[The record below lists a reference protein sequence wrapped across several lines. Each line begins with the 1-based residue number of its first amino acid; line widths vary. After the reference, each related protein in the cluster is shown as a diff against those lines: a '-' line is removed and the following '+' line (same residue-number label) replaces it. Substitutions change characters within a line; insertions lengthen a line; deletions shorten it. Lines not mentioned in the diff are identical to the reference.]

1 MIKNEH
7 GEFELFCLKLA
18 LPSGLFLQVEEPQ
31 EVQTDQQEMTE
42 AEGGGP
48 EEEVEDVSQVTE
60 AEEVRDDC
68 AIMYIL

>member
-42 AEGGGP
+42 AEGGEP